1 MVLTMSSNSSSYFTM
16 RNDSQLNQTLL
27 SNMGSPLLS
36 PEAFRLL
43 TNVFFSCIIA
53 TGVIGNGLVIATI
66 LRWKEMRS
74 PCNLFLLNISI
85 ADLCLTGIGGSFRI
99 VEVYFGWIFGD
110 FLCRFLAP
118 MQDVFVSVSGITH
131 STIAWERYRATVTP
145 FKPRISKGRT
155 KRLLPVIWVVSYV
168 ACGLPLVFTTKQS
181 QKGGK
186 MRCSPHWSILYRRI
200 YEVYLVAVFIVL
212 QLVLQTYAYANII
225 RALRSGNGIFRR
237 STREGSK
244 VVEQLE
250 LTEDALNIESRMSF
264 SARNARCKQKA
275 KTIKTLIVLVVVFQV
290 CYIPRG
296 TVMLVGEFATNLSS
310 HFRYVELISLI
321 LYYLKHVLNPV
332 ILFLM
337 SAEFSQGL
345 KSLVTG
351 RINDKRRSRAS
362 QRQTCQVPP
371 QASSGGKKSVEEDI
385 TNEYLIKVKR
395 TEQTDEQS

>member
-1 MVLTMSSNSSSYFTM
+1 M
-16 RNDSQLNQTLL
+16 RNDSQLNETRL
-27 SNMGSPLLS
+27 SSMGAPLLS
-36 PEAFRLL
+36 PQAYRLL
-43 TNVFFSCIIA
+43 NNVFFSCIIA
-53 TGVIGNGLVIATI
+53 TGVIGNGLVITTI
-66 LRWKEMRS
+66 LRWKEMRT

-99 VEVYFGWIFGD
+99 LEVYYGWIFGD

-118 MQDVFVSVSGITH
+118 MQDVFVSVSGVTH

-155 KRLLPVIWVVSYV
+155 KRLLPVIWAVSYI

-186 MRCSPHWSILYRRI
+186 MRCAPHWTVLYRRV
-200 YEVYLVAVFIVL
+200 YEVYLVAVFIVM

-225 RALRSGNGIFRR
+225 RTLRAGNGIFTS
-237 STREGSK
+237 STRERSRGDEQME
-244 VVEQLE
+244 VE
-250 LTEDALNIESRMSF
+250 DAALNIESRMSF

-275 KTIKTLIVLVVVFQV
+275 KTIRTLIVLVAVFQV

-296 TVMLVGEFATNLSS
+296 AVMLIAEFATNLSS

-337 SAEFSQGL
+337 SAEFSEGL
-345 KSLVTG
+345 RNLFTG
-351 RINDKRRSRAS
+351 RAKNKRRSRCS
-362 QRQTCQVPP
+362 ERQCHVPL
-371 QASSGGKKSVEEDI
+371 QGSSGGKKSDDEDI
-385 TNEYLIKVKR
+385 TDKYHEEK
-395 TEQTDEQS
+395 TELTKLTKK

>member
-1 MVLTMSSNSSSYFTM
+1 MYFTM
-16 RNDSQLNQTLL
+16 NDSQLNETRLP
-27 SNMGSPLLS
+27 NMGAPLLS
-36 PEAFRLL
+36 PQAYRLL
-43 TNVFFSCIIA
+43 NNVFFSCIIA

-99 VEVYFGWIFGD
+99 LEVYFGWIFGD

-145 FKPRISKGRT
+145 FKPRISKGKT
-155 KRLLPVIWVVSYV
+155 KRLLPVIWAVSYI

-212 QLVLQTYAYANII
+212 QLFLQTYAYANII
-225 RALRSGNGIFRR
+225 RSLRAGNGIFRR
-237 STREGSK
+237 STREGSRGD
-244 VVEQLE
+244 VQLE
-250 LTEDALNIESRMSF
+250 LQDALNIESRMSF

-296 TVMLVGEFATNLSS
+296 TVMLVAEFAQNLSP

-345 KSLVTG
+345 KNLFTG
-351 RINDKRRSRAS
+351 GKNKQRRSRCS
-362 QRQTCQVPP
+362 ERQTCQVPL
-371 QASSGGKKSVEEDI
+371 QGSSGGKKSDEEDM
-385 TNEYLIKVKR
+385 
-395 TEQTDEQS
+395 TDKYQDEKN